1 MSRYAAGSKVAQGFY
16 WNVGRWELANVP
28 AGGGSLGGQSGDT
41 FVRIPFLAALVL
53 APVMGLVYVM
63 FLPFI
68 GFAMLLGLVGKAV
81 GRGVHRVF
89 VGTAAAV
96 QPSWR
101 PGEAYLTGEKHD
113 EAKKEGEPRKDE
125 KLDALSREVEKK
137 RGDER

>member
-1 MSRYAAGSKVAQGFY
+1 MSRYASGTKVGQGFY

-28 AGGGSLGGQSGDT
+28 AGGGPLGGQPGDS
-41 FVRIPFLAALVL
+41 FVRIPFLLALLVGPL
-53 APVMGLVYVM
+53 MGLVYVM

-68 GFAMLLGLVGKAV
+68 GFAMLLGVVGKAI
-81 GRGVHRVF
+81 GRAVHRLF

-101 PGEAYLTGEKHD
+101 PGEAYLTGEKHG
-113 EAKKEGEPRKDE
+113 EGKEGEPRKDE

-137 RGDER
+137 RGGDR